1 MATEAAR
8 VASSRLFERIYAT
21 NKVLRDRDLL
31 VAFFAS
37 LFLQVYL
44 WRAFEGLFPLEP
56 VREQFDSLEQ
66 FVIQESDLILEAAD
80 VDARESRAL
89 RPKPV
94 ALSQRSDR
102 RGMGACGAADPAS

>member
-1 MATEAAR
+1 MWNQCQHQGWYFVPWHR
-8 VASSRLFERIYAT
+8 GYVF
-21 NKVLRDRDLL
+21 
-31 VAFFAS
+31 
-37 LFLQVYL
+37 
-44 WRAFEGLFPLEP
+44 AFEAIIAKTIKDLGGPADWTLPYWNYLEP